1 MSRRGR
7 SASLPPADH
16 SAPAVMDPLDG
27 RVVHHRD
34 RDGHVRKFDFATLPV
49 AEPMQRSLAVLFADV
64 TKGWTSHETSKGAFK
79 NIRTFTKYL
88 SECVKP
94 PQDLDD
100 LTAAL
105 VNGWWLQQKDRQG
118 SRDAFRQVRSLL
130 IEDARLQQGPVAEA
144 LTRRVPLLPR
154 DQESY
159 ESAELGQIKL
169 TALRIFRSA
178 RLRIEENAAHLHQWH
193 EGAFSPTSPDGLL
206 GEALDIIARTAD
218 VPRYVTIGQV
228 QRRYRRALG
237 GNNAEALWKRLFL
250 DRMEAVSLGVLLMA
264 EFGWNLSVINV
275 MPTPTAAPDF
285 GGDGHPTY
293 NIKVWK
299 HKGNRFES
307 ENVTDTG
314 AGSPGR
320 LITEALEATRF
331 ARALA
336 NGLEPDID
344 RFIGWRPLQRRDS
357 TDKARRVTV
366 GPIRLGLDGSD
377 AAFWGKKTGTGS
389 PFQRGRRTVVVE
401 RGEPSQHSQDTHER
415 RYVLPDKRVQREAA
429 PVVAAGAAAAVR
441 TARRQVKLRAR
452 LVDQRVA
459 EHGETATA
467 DCSGTEGG
475 LAPLPD
481 GGCGASFLL
490 CLACENARV
499 HADHHPR
506 LVLLHQ
512 ALANAR
518 SVLPTPAWE
527 RRWGDAHARLED
539 LQRKV
544 GPGAWQLARA
554 RITDLDRTIVDN
566 LLNGY
571 LNP

>member
-16 SAPAVMDPLDG
+16 SAPAATDPLDD

-34 RDGHVRKFDFATLPV
+34 RDGHVRKFDFTTLPV
-49 AEPMQRSLAVLFADV
+49 AEPMQRSLAALFGAV
-64 TKGWTSHETSKGAFK
+64 TKGWSSHETSKGAFK
-79 NIRTFTKYL
+79 SIRAFTTYL
-88 SECVKP
+88 SEYVRP
-94 PQDLDD
+94 PQDLDG

-118 SRDAFRQVRSLL
+118 SRDAFRRVRSLL
-130 IEDARLQQGPVAEA
+130 IEDPRLQQGPVAEA

-154 DQESY
+154 EQESY

-178 RLRIEENAAHLHQWH
+178 RLRIEENAAHLQRWH
-193 EGAFSPTSPDGLL
+193 EGAFSPDSPDGLL

-218 VPRYVTIGQV
+218 VPRYSRGDV

-237 GNNAEALWKRLFL
+237 GNDAETLWKRLFL
-250 DRMEAVSLGVLLMA
+250 DRREAVSLGVLLMA

-275 MPTPTAAPDF
+275 MPTPRAAPDF

-299 HKGNRFES
+299 HKGKRFES

-320 LITEALEATRF
+320 LITEALAVTRF

-336 NGLEPDID
+336 NGLAPSVD
-344 RFIGWRPLQRRDS
+344 RFIGWRPLQRRET

-366 GPIRLGLDGSD
+366 GPIRLGLDGAD
-377 AAFWGKKTGTGS
+377 ATVWGKKTGTGS

-401 RGEPSQHSQDTHER
+401 RGEPSQHSLDTHER

-429 PVVAAGAAAAVR
+429 PIVAAGAAAAVR
-441 TARRQVKLRAR
+441 TARRRVQLRAR
-452 LVDQRVA
+452 LVDQRSA

-467 DCSGTEGG
+467 DCSGIEGG
-475 LAPLPD
+475 LAPLPN

-518 SVLPTPAWE
+518 TVLPVPAWE
-527 RRWGDAHARLED
+527 RRWGDAYARLED

-544 GPGAWQLARA
+544 GLGAWQQART
-554 RITDLDRTIVDN
+554 RITDLDRIIVDN

-571 LNP
+571 FNP

>member
-16 SAPAVMDPLDG
+16 SAPAVLDPVDD

-34 RDGHVRKFDFATLPV
+34 RDGHVREFDFATLPV
-49 AEPMQRSLAVLFADV
+49 AEPMQRSLATLFGAV
-64 TKGWTSHETSKGAFK
+64 TEGWSSHGTSKGAFK
-79 NIRTFTKYL
+79 NIRAFTKYL

-94 PQDLDD
+94 PQDLEG

-118 SRDAFRQVRSLL
+118 SRAAFRQVRSLL

-178 RLRIEENAAHLHQWH
+178 RLRIEENTAHLHQWH
-193 EGAFSPTSPDGLL
+193 EGAFSPDSPDGLL

-218 VPRYVTIGQV
+218 VPRYSRGDV
-228 QRRYRRALG
+228 QQRYRRALG
-237 GNNAEALWKRLFL
+237 GNDAETLWKRLFL

-299 HKGNRFES
+299 HKGKRFES
-307 ENVTDTG
+307 ENVADTG

-320 LITEALEATRF
+320 LITEALGATRF

-336 NGLEPDID
+336 NDLAPGID
-344 RFIGWRPLQRRDS
+344 RFVGWRPLQRRET
-357 TDKARRVTV
+357 TDKSRRVIV
-366 GPIRLGLDGSD
+366 GPIRFGLDGND
-377 AAFWGKKTGTGS
+377 AAVWGKKTGTGS

-401 RGEPSQHSQDTHER
+401 RGEPSQHSLDTHER

-429 PVVAAGAAAAVR
+429 PIVAAGAAAAVR
-441 TARRQVKLRAR
+441 TARRQVQLRAR
-452 LVDQRVA
+452 LVDQRSA

-475 LAPLPD
+475 PAPLPN

-512 ALANAR
+512 ALVNAR
-518 SVLPTPAWE
+518 TVLPAPAWE
-527 RRWGDAHARLED
+527 RRWGDAHARLDD

-544 GPGAWQLARA
+544 GPGAWQQART